1 MSQPLVIPGQPTAP
15 EGTLPTALRAPPAVI
30 PATRRSYAEVAASP
44 SALDAADWVYVR
56 RGPAGTPLRTSTR
69 APYTLLARGQKFFKL
84 KMGEREDTVS
94 KDRLKPHR
102 AVVDPVPVALCG
114 RVGAPW
120 EQFLVTRVVLHTN
133 VPGGFL

>member
-1 MSQPLVIPGQPTAP
+1 M
-15 EGTLPTALRAPPAVI
+15 
-30 PATRRSYAEVAASP
+30 
-44 SALDAADWVYVR
+44 
-56 RGPAGTPLRTSTR
+56 
-69 APYTLLARGQKFFKL
+69 LARGQKFFKL

-133 VPGGFL
+133 VPGGFLYRKCGRYLLVNPSTVFV